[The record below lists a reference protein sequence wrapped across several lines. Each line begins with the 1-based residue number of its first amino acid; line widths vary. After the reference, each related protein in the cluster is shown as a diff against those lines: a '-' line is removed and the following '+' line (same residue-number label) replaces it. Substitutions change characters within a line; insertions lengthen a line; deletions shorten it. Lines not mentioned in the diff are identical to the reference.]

1 MAECFPRYDLPS
13 VMAPWQSLEHPETSS
28 SLSYSNFNV
37 EVDFAD
43 SLSQIGCMSPYS
55 RQWNSMDFYGN
66 GNVPY
71 DGYDQ
76 TNSISYPELF

>member
-28 SLSYSNFNV
+28 SLSYSNFNGEV
-37 EVDFAD
+37 EFAD
-43 SLSQIGCMSPYS
+43 NLSQIGCT
-55 RQWNSMDFYGN
+55 RQWNSMDLYGN
-66 GNVPY
+66 GDVPY

-76 TNSISYPELF
+76 VNSISYPEPF